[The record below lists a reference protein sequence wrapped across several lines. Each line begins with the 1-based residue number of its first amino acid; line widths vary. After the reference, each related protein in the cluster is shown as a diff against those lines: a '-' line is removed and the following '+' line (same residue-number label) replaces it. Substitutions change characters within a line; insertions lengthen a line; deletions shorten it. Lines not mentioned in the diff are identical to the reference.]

1 MSMLTPTFL
10 YSNEVIGCC
19 GMPPVA
25 IAVKVVTGTG
35 TWSPKRACAVWPSE
49 MRSCGF
55 ASSRVEESVSSSRS
69 TAPGS
74 EVTTRLSLS

>member
-1 MSMLTPTFL
+1 MSMFTPTFL

-19 GMPPVA
+19 GRPPVA
-25 IAVKVVTGTG
+25 IALKVVTGTG
-35 TWSPKRACAVWPSE
+35 TWSPKRAWAIWPSE
-49 MRSCGF
+49 VRSCGL
-55 ASSRVEESVSSSRS
+55 ARSRVEESVSSRRS